1 MKNLTLITVFF
12 CFLLF
17 INCSS
22 ERSDDTSETK
32 TPAAAL
38 LKLNVVTDTENNG
51 NSADVLINYNLS
63 GADMSTIKEVRLYF
77 STQSDIETESLLQV
91 PASNYSLIPVSSAL
105 DKTMDANLKDTDGNP
120 VAEGENY
127 TAVLLAI
134 YKDGT
139 IDPLISNSK
148 SITLNNEIF
157 VTSMALSPGF
167 LVSEDIAITS
177 NGTLYIN
184 EGFQGNRLYKVTP
197 DGRSSLFSDAMRGPV
212 GIALDSDENVYT
224 SNFNTTIIKK
234 ITPDGAV
241 TDYITNDKLVGGGGL
256 AFDNEGNLF
265 NTFYATKS
273 IFKMNNSGNL
283 ETVVTSNTFNGPV
296 GVTYDKTRGKL
307 FVASFDTGKI
317 FYVADNGDVT
327 EIADTDLT
335 IGHLS
340 YANDHFYATGWNQH
354 KVYKIDL
361 EGNIVNRIGSGS
373 NQQLDGN
380 ESTAAF
386 SQPNGVEA
394 TPDGKYVYV
403 SQGNGN
409 LRKIIMPRTN

>member
-22 ERSDDTSETK
+22 EGSDDTSETK

-134 YKDGT
+134 YKDVT

-148 SITLNNEIF
+148 SITLNN
-157 VTSMALSPGF
+157 V
-167 LVSEDIAITS
+167 
-177 NGTLYIN
+177 
-184 EGFQGNRLYKVTP
+184 
-197 DGRSSLFSDAMRGPV
+197 RGPV

-327 EIADTDLT
+327 EIAYTDLT